1 MALANGRKEFAISVT
16 HSTEKAWASK
26 AYIEK
31 RLMDRLVKGVPT
43 RSYTIKALDYKH
55 EYN

>member
-31 RLMDRLVKGVPT
+31 RLMDRLVKAFQLALT
-43 RSYTIKALDYKH
+43 RLKH
-55 EYN
+55 

>member
-26 AYIEK
+26 PILKK
-31 RLMDRLVKGVPT
+31 RLMDRLVKAFQLALT
-43 RSYTIKALDYKH
+43 RLKH
-55 EYN
+55 